1 MAPDR
6 LRVLAALVAVAASC
20 ILGAII
26 AVLSGGA

>member
-1 MAPDR
+1 MTPDR
-6 LRVLAALVAVAASC
+6 LRLLGALVALAASC